1 MDDGVDVEAQ
11 PGPIYVGD
19 VGPEQSPV
27 TCVDVAVSWAL
38 VAASLGWVACGAVIL
53 AVLMPAAKTM
63 AAARTSTV
71 VCGSLMIFIGSVMTA
86 MSIILLVF
94 EWRRGR
100 QIRAVSRL
108 HVVPVA
114 HLAGEG
120 VALSQLQ
127 DSTGR

>member
-38 VAASLGWVACGAVIL
+38 VAASLGWVAGGAVIL

-63 AAARTSTV
+63 ADARKSTV

-86 MSIILLVF
+86 MSIRPVPEGCAEGAIAQGL
-94 EWRRGR
+94 
-100 QIRAVSRL
+100 QIIRAPNNCRSNT
-108 HVVPVA
+108 
-114 HLAGEG
+114 
-120 VALSQLQ
+120 SI
-127 DSTGR
+127 